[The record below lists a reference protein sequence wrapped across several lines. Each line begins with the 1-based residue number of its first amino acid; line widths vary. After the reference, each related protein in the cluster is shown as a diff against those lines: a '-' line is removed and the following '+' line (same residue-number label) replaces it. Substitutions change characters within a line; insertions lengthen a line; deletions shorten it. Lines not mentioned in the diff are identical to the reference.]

1 MPLKLELQVASS
13 EQELPE
19 QAEFQQ
25 WLNTCFPDIKGSVLV
40 RIVDAEESAELN
52 QHYRQKEGPTNVLS
66 FPFDLPDEIENDHL
80 GDLVLCAPVIR
91 REASEQGKSV
101 MHHWS
106 HMLIHGVLHLL
117 GYDHLNDEEAEEMEG
132 IEVGLLSRLAVS
144 NPYL

>member
-132 IEVGLLSRLAVS
+132 IEVELLSRLAVS